1 MLIMFISINICLLKM
16 YMTGSMFI
24 KFGKC
29 TKSVPLP
36 NCDEMHHLLTCYA
49 SPQVKTHNLALHC
62 TTELFSPE
70 LPFSITISP
79 QVLQIYVILPM
90 SNKAVQQPG
99 SKPCVAVS
107 PKPRLNCRRR
117 RVD

>member
-49 SPQVKTHNLALHC
+49 SPQVKMTHGCNISQNLE
-62 TTELFSPE
+62 TP
-70 LPFSITISP
+70 
-79 QVLQIYVILPM
+79 
-90 SNKAVQQPG
+90 
-99 SKPCVAVS
+99 SKWIGPA
-107 PKPRLNCRRR
+107 PT
-117 RVD
+117 